1 MTSPTHDHTTPDTPP
16 TRPTAADR
24 VMAALEELDHASW
37 ALGLLPRTATDWAT
51 RSAAMA
57 LISARTAGWWRV
69 LLSAERRT
77 RTAHPVYR
85 RAVSVAH
92 RRALDDARF
101 WRETAQDWRA
111 RVDRRPTSDAAG
123 ALSNWR
129 ELGVIP

>member
-1 MTSPTHDHTTPDTPP
+1 MTSPTNDHTNTPT
-16 TRPTAADR
+16 TRPAVADR
-24 VMAALEELDHASW
+24 VQAALESDDAAF
-37 ALGLLPRTATDWAT
+37 ALGPLPHAPGDWAT

-69 LLSAERRT
+69 LPSAERRT
-77 RTAHPVYR
+77 RTAHPLYR
-85 RAVSVAH
+85 RAVSIAH

-101 WRETAQDWRA
+101 WRETAQDWQA

-129 ELGVIP
+129 ELGVTP